1 MAIPVDSKNVRAVEL
16 YCWLPVARRLDVWP
30 FAVVYAV
37 WLALL
42 VTRLRLDFVEMAIVT
57 GALVSLNILTALFT
71 VWSVDFRCFAHAR
84 QVASVHEAEVCKV
97 IPSKFGGSKEVV
109 PLTKRKHLPAEKH
122 LLGAGGAAAAAA
134 AAAGAA
140 SLKKVDKDKGGETD
154 KGEKSKSDKQEP
166 DGERKDGERKAERE
180 EKKAKSR
187 EEHKQR
193 QEGGADEGEEEEEV
207 RMCYRRQQFV
217 FDEGEREFKKLR
229 FPSKETFGTYVQWKG
244 YGTPAKVDA
253 ARHRWGRNAF
263 EFPAP
268 TFLALFK
275 EQCSEPFFVFQ
286 VFCVALWCMDEYWYY
301 SIFTLFMLLVFES
314 TVVASR
320 LRTLSELRRVRVDT
334 QGILVHREGKWVTLT
349 GPDLVPGD
357 IVSIGRSAAAH
368 TAGGAAGGKGRAGGA
383 AGAAAAVEDRTV
395 PADLLLLAGTVI
407 ANEAILTGESTPQ
420 WKGLEDP
427 HRSRYKLFLNCS
439 LIITSVIP
447 PELPMELSI
456 AVNTSLIALVRHGI
470 YCTEPF
476 RIPFAGKVCVCVCA
490 CVRACV
496 CSILRFSGALSIAVN
511 TPLIT
516 LVRQGIYCTEPFQ
529 IPFAGEVDICCF
541 DKTGTLTSDDMEFR
555 GVVGAE
561 GGGSLDLS
569 TDCHRFPLPT
579 LLTLAAC
586 HSLVFV
592 DNKLVGDPL
601 EKAALTG
608 VDWGFSAEEKAHS
621 KKGQHHEA
629 SIICRHHFASHLK
642 RMAVIARVDS
652 DPGFM
657 VLVKGAPETIM
668 ERLGEVPMGYSAAY
682 KQFTRQGARVLALA
696 YKRLSDMTVTEARAL
711 ERDDVESGLTFA
723 GFAVFA
729 CPIRSDSAAVLAE
742 LRHSSHDLVMI
753 TGDQALTA
761 CHVAGDVNIV
771 TRPVLVLVPA
781 ADGGFN
787 WLSPDEVTC
796 MPYSEEEVE
805 RVSEEYD
812 LCVTGDG
819 IAMLQR
825 CNALSLVVPR
835 TQVFARVSPE
845 QKEVILATLKDVG
858 RVTLMCGDGTND
870 VGALKR
876 ADVGVALL
884 NAVPPAPAG
893 KKSTGDAAAGAAKHK
908 RKPGQPHAT
917 AAIGGSAGAS
927 AGRSLAS
934 AAAGSSTTSASA
946 AAGPG
951 AFNPRLSA
959 REMHQRK
966 VKEQQEKLQ
975 KLMKELEDGG
985 DGRAPVVKLGDA
997 SMASPF
1003 TAKHASVKP
1012 TRDILR
1018 QGRATL
1024 VTTLQMFKILGLNC
1038 LATAYVM
1045 SVMYLDG
1052 VKLGDTQATISGVF
1066 TAAFF
1071 LFLSQ
1076 AKPLDTLSKER
1087 PHPKVFSA
1095 YVLISILGQFAIHI
1109 TFLITAVSWAQTFMP
1124 EECIE
1129 PDSTFSPNLVNT
1141 VSYMANMMIQVATFA
1156 VNYIGHPFNQSIRE
1170 NTQFFYA
1177 LSAAA
1182 VFFTVVAS
1190 DTIRE
1195 LNDSLELVK
1204 LPQPLGVSI
1213 LGMAAVMFVACYA
1226 WERLLRWCFPV
1237 RAVVLRGSGGAA
1249 RTGTTAAA
1257 AAGAGGVGGGERG
1270 TGAVREGASGGVGDG
1285 ILGKKYA

>member
-1 MAIPVDSKNVRAVEL
+1 M
-16 YCWLPVARRLDVWP
+16 
-30 FAVVYAV
+30 
-37 WLALL
+37 
-42 VTRLRLDFVEMAIVT
+42 
-57 GALVSLNILTALFT
+57 
-71 VWSVDFRCFAHAR
+71 
-84 QVASVHEAEVCKV
+84 
-97 IPSKFGGSKEVV
+97 
-109 PLTKRKHLPAEKH
+109 PAEKH
-122 LLGAGGAAAAAA
+122 LLGAGGAAFAAAA
-134 AAAGAA
+134 AAAAA
-140 SLKKVDKDKGGETD
+140 SKKEENGKGGETD
-154 KGEKSKSDKQEP
+154 KQETSKPEKQEA
-166 DGERKDGERKAERE
+166 GSERKAEK
-180 EKKAKSR
+180 EKERKGKSR
-187 EEHKQR
+187 EEQKQ
-193 QEGGADEGEEEEEV
+193 EKTGAEREEEEEEEV

-217 FDEGEREFKKLR
+217 YDEGERAFKKLR
-229 FPSKETFGTYVQWKG
+229 FPSKETFGAYVQWKG
-244 YGTPAKVDA
+244 YGTPAKVEA

-368 TAGGAAGGKGRAGGA
+368 TSAGKGKAGGGGAAG
-383 AGAAAAVEDRTV
+383 GAAAAVEDRTV

-420 WKGLEDP
+420 WKTPASTREGSERVSVRRDKAHVLFSGTKILQHTPDKTAAIRAPDGGCVAVVLRTGFDTSQGKLMRTILFSTDRVTANSAESGLFILFLVVFAIVAAGYVLYKGLEDP

-456 AVNTSLIALVRHGI
+456 AVNTSLIALVRQGI

-476 RIPFAGKVCVCVCA
+476 RIPFAGK
-490 CVRACV
+490 
-496 CSILRFSGALSIAVN
+496 
-511 TPLIT
+511 
-516 LVRQGIYCTEPFQ
+516 
-529 IPFAGEVDICCF
+529 VDICCF

-621 KKGQHHEA
+621 RKGQHHEA

-696 YKRLSDMTVTEARAL
+696 YKQLPDMTVTEARAL
-711 ERDDVESGLTFA
+711 ERDDVESALTFA

-729 CPIRSDSAAVLAE
+729 CPIRSDSASVLAE
-742 LRHSSHDLVMI
+742 LRSSSHDLVMI

-761 CHVAGDVNIV
+761 CHVAGQVNIV
-771 TRPVLVLVPA
+771 TRPVLVLTPS

-796 MPYSEEEVE
+796 MPYSEEEVQ

-812 LCVTGDG
+812 LCVAGDG

-908 RKPGQPHAT
+908 RRPGQPHAT
-917 AAIGGSAGAS
+917 AAIGGSAGAT
-927 AGRSLAS
+927 AGGSLAS
-934 AAAGSSTTSASA
+934 AAAGSTTAAASSA

-951 AFNPRLSA
+951 GVVNPRLSA

-1204 LPQPLGVSI
+1204 LPQPLGVSL
-1213 LGMAAVMFVACYA
+1213 LGMAAVMFVGCYA

-1237 RAVVLRGSGGAA
+1237 RAVVLRGSGRAGRVGGKAL
-1249 RTGTTAAA
+1249 GDG
-1257 AAGAGGVGGGERG
+1257 GAGGVGGGEKG
-1270 TGAVREGASGGVGDG
+1270 TGALVKAASHAPPSNHLKLRRHPFVSPAT
-1285 ILGKKYA
+1285 YAPSTRT

>member
-84 QVASVHEAEVCKV
+84 QVGLWGCGDVGWGCVAMWHVACGMWHVGTPLVPQRLTALFTVWSVDFRCFAHARQV
-97 IPSKFGGSKEVV
+97 GM
-109 PLTKRKHLPAEKH
+109 RAEKH

-244 YGTPAKVDA
+244 
-253 ARHRWGRNAF
+253 F

-334 QGILVHREGKWVTLT
+334 QGILVHREGNELCVRGGKQGIVMHREVPRAR
-349 GPDLVPGD
+349 PDLVPGD

-529 IPFAGEVDICCF
+529 IPFAGEVRAC
-541 DKTGTLTSDDMEFR
+541 
-555 GVVGAE
+555 VGA
-561 GGGSLDLS
+561 
-569 TDCHRFPLPT
+569 C
-579 LLTLAAC
+579 
-586 HSLVFV
+586 
-592 DNKLVGDPL
+592 
-601 EKAALTG
+601 
-608 VDWGFSAEEKAHS
+608 
-621 KKGQHHEA
+621 
-629 SIICRHHFASHLK
+629 
-642 RMAVIARVDS
+642 
-652 DPGFM
+652 
-657 VLVKGAPETIM
+657 
-668 ERLGEVPMGYSAAY
+668 
-682 KQFTRQGARVLALA
+682 
-696 YKRLSDMTVTEARAL
+696 
-711 ERDDVESGLTFA
+711 
-723 GFAVFA
+723 
-729 CPIRSDSAAVLAE
+729 
-742 LRHSSHDLVMI
+742 
-753 TGDQALTA
+753 
-761 CHVAGDVNIV
+761 
-771 TRPVLVLVPA
+771 
-781 ADGGFN
+781 
-787 WLSPDEVTC
+787 
-796 MPYSEEEVE
+796 
-805 RVSEEYD
+805 
-812 LCVTGDG
+812 
-819 IAMLQR
+819 
-825 CNALSLVVPR
+825 
-835 TQVFARVSPE
+835 
-845 QKEVILATLKDVG
+845 
-858 RVTLMCGDGTND
+858 
-870 VGALKR
+870 
-876 ADVGVALL
+876 
-884 NAVPPAPAG
+884 
-893 KKSTGDAAAGAAKHK
+893 
-908 RKPGQPHAT
+908 
-917 AAIGGSAGAS
+917 
-927 AGRSLAS
+927 
-934 AAAGSSTTSASA
+934 TS
-946 AAGPG
+946 
-951 AFNPRLSA
+951 
-959 REMHQRK
+959 
-966 VKEQQEKLQ
+966 
-975 KLMKELEDGG
+975 
-985 DGRAPVVKLGDA
+985 
-997 SMASPF
+997 
-1003 TAKHASVKP
+1003 
-1012 TRDILR
+1012 
-1018 QGRATL
+1018 
-1024 VTTLQMFKILGLNC
+1024 MF
-1038 LATAYVM
+1038 
-1045 SVMYLDG
+1045 
-1052 VKLGDTQATISGVF
+1052 
-1066 TAAFF
+1066 
-1071 LFLSQ
+1071 
-1076 AKPLDTLSKER
+1076 
-1087 PHPKVFSA
+1087 
-1095 YVLISILGQFAIHI
+1095 
-1109 TFLITAVSWAQTFMP
+1109 
-1124 EECIE
+1124 
-1129 PDSTFSPNLVNT
+1129 
-1141 VSYMANMMIQVATFA
+1141 
-1156 VNYIGHPFNQSIRE
+1156 
-1170 NTQFFYA
+1170 
-1177 LSAAA
+1177 
-1182 VFFTVVAS
+1182 
-1190 DTIRE
+1190 
-1195 LNDSLELVK
+1195 
-1204 LPQPLGVSI
+1204 
-1213 LGMAAVMFVACYA
+1213 
-1226 WERLLRWCFPV
+1226 
-1237 RAVVLRGSGGAA
+1237 
-1249 RTGTTAAA
+1249 
-1257 AAGAGGVGGGERG
+1257 
-1270 TGAVREGASGGVGDG
+1270 
-1285 ILGKKYA
+1285 